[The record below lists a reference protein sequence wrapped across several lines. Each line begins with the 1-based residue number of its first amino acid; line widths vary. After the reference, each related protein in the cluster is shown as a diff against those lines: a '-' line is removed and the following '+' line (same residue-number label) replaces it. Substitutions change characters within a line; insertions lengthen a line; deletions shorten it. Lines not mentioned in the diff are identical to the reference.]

1 MTERD
6 LKKYALVGLLV
17 QIQAEEKKLNKTATA
32 TDKERRK
39 NKIETMKAEYNI
51 LLEELQ
57 QKF

>member
-1 MTERD
+1 MTERE

-17 QIQAEEKKLNKTATA
+17 QIQAEEKKLNKTAT
-32 TDKERRK
+32 DKERIK
-39 NKIETMKAEYNI
+39 TKVETMKAEYNS

>member
-1 MTERD
+1 MTERE
-6 LKKYALVGLLV
+6 LKKYALVGILV

-32 TDKERRK
+32 TDKERIN
-39 NKIETMKAEYNI
+39 NKIETMRAEYNN